1 MILIKRVNPQSFHW
15 TMDLA
20 LPWHI
25 LLPSAL
31 ALLAT
36 AVVTAVLAARSAST
50 GGPLQ
55 AVRQD
60 W

>member
-1 MILIKRVNPQSFHW
+1 
-15 TMDLA
+15 MDLA
-20 LPWHI
+20 LPLHI
-25 LLPSAL
+25 LLPSAA

-36 AVVTAVLAARSAST
+36 AVATAVLAARSASS
-50 GGPLQ
+50 GGPLR